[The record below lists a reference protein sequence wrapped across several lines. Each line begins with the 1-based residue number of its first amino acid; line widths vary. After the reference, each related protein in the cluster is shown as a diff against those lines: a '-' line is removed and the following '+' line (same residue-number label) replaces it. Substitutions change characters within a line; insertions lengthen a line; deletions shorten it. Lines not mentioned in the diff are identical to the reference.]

1 MISKGDGFVLVF
13 DYMLSDLSEII
24 RNSDKPLTEVSVC
37 TCVCVRVYNY
47 VGMCVYVHMCECMY
61 VCACS
66 SLVEIVILIPSDPF
80 IKKVTIALA

>member
-1 MISKGDGFVLVF
+1 M
-13 DYMLSDLSEII
+13 
-24 RNSDKPLTEVSVC
+24 
-37 TCVCVRVYNY
+37 CVCVRVYNY